1 MYYADSVKHGL
12 WVTKSNAYIPIS
24 SMSTDHILASLAKCQ
39 RDNWRTAFIP
49 TFLNEL
55 EARGFKSTHPEL
67 FI

>member
-1 MYYADSVKHGL
+1 MKAITPS
-12 WVTKSNAYIPIS
+12 WVTKSHERIPVT

-49 TFLNEL
+49 IFLEEL